1 MADNRRFDFQA
12 LKSHADF
19 RTVLAHYALSP
30 IGQGEQAKIHCPFH
44 DDAKPSCSVN
54 LGKGLWQCHTG
65 CGSGNVLDFVHRME
79 TRDGATV
86 TLRQAGLTLAAI
98 SGERTDDGHATAH
111 QSRQEGR
118 TAAGKG
124 KAAQTRTARPDAAP
138 VAPAGRRGADDPG
151 QAKTK
156 PNKAL
161 GFALTLD
168 PAHPYLKER
177 DLTSGLVDTF
187 GLGFC
192 NRGSMAGRVCIPIHN
207 AEGAVVAYAGR
218 WVGSV

>member
-1 MADNRRFDFQA
+1 MADNRRVDFQA

-98 SGERTDDGHATAH
+98 WGNVPTMVMRPLTRAARKADSGG
-111 QSRQEGR
+111 
-118 TAAGKG
+118 
-124 KAAQTRTARPDAAP
+124 
-138 VAPAGRRGADDPG
+138 
-151 QAKTK
+151 
-156 PNKAL
+156 
-161 GFALTLD
+161 
-168 PAHPYLKER
+168 
-177 DLTSGLVDTF
+177 
-187 GLGFC
+187 
-192 NRGSMAGRVCIPIHN
+192 
-207 AEGAVVAYAGR
+207 
-218 WVGSV
+218 